1 MFRKLLN
8 RVGLKSA
15 APTLPPEAQPTPSS
29 DRPVPIDVTDAD
41 FATRILAN
49 DKLAVVD
56 FWAEWCEPCH
66 VMSAYVGFLASDY
79 ADRVLVAALDVDEN
93 QETSSQYDIMGL
105 PTTIFFQN
113 GQEIERIVGVV
124 NYEELRQQVDRL
136 LV

>member
-8 RVGLKSA
+8 RVGLTSA
-15 APTLPPEAQPTPSS
+15 APTLPPEAYPTPSS
-29 DRPVPIDVTDAD
+29 NRPAPIDVTDAD
-41 FATRILAN
+41 FAALILASE
-49 DKLAVVD
+49 KLAVVD

-66 VMSAYVGFLASDY
+66 VMSAYVGFLASEY

-93 QETSSQYDIMGL
+93 QATSSQYDIMGL
-105 PTTIFFQN
+105 PTTIFFRN
-113 GQEIERIVGVV
+113 GLEIERIVGVI